1 MLGFVLLVTAC
12 QDGPSPDLMSV
23 GPQLEPFI
31 RAAHTT
37 ALARIAY
44 DRLSSPN
51 ARLMVGWRCYY
62 AGHAPPSRNET
73 RVLVDAGR
81 ADLLRQLASAPA
93 PEARV
98 YGAIGLR
105 ELGVID
111 SKTYAT
117 MLSDIEGPV
126 QTCSGCI
133 FWTANAKEAAAAHD
147 EWFN

>member
-12 QDGPSPDLMSV
+12 QDGPSPDLMLV
-23 GPQLEPFI
+23 GPQLEPVI

-44 DRLSSPN
+44 DRLSSPK
-51 ARLMVGWRCYY
+51 ARLVVGWRCYLAPY
-62 AGHAPPSRNET
+62 APPGGNES
-73 RVLVDAGR
+73 RVLVDAGV
-81 ADLLRQLASAPA
+81 DLLRQLASAPA

-105 ELGVID
+105 ELGVIN
-111 SKTYAT
+111 SETFAR